1 MNSQPTAMERA
12 FELAR
17 SGTVATIDDIRA
29 KLRAEG
35 LDHLQ
40 IQGPSLLKQLR
51 GMIAAAQT

>member
-1 MNSQPTAMERA
+1 MERA

>member
-1 MNSQPTAMERA
+1 MERA
-12 FELAR
+12 FELAK
-17 SGTVATIDDIRA
+17 SGSVLTVDDIRT

-51 GMIAAAQT
+51 TMIAGAQT

>member
-1 MNSQPTAMERA
+1 MERA

-17 SGTVATIDDIRA
+17 SGSVLTIDDIRA
-29 KLRAEG
+29 KLRSEG

-51 GMIAAAQT
+51 AMITAAQT